1 MREPDDTLVETNDY
15 RLSSQSLADAAYN
28 AIERQLICG
37 DIRPGVIISETLL
50 SRSIGI
56 GRTPV
61 REALQR
67 LVRERLVTII
77 PRKGAIVS
85 AIDISQYL
93 RSIEIRR
100 EIERCIVG
108 IVTQDACLRERE
120 MLFSLAEKMKQAVAD
135 SNLEAALE
143 VDGQFKQLM
152 LTVCNNPFL
161 KRAVRPLHAIARR
174 FYFAQ
179 SRKPISQVAFA
190 NALLMEQIGRGD
202 VAAAQLAGD
211 RVMDALERFALRVRA
226 RGHDKVVS
234 SVDRDNSQDA
244 TRRTQSLSTSAYMQM
259 ENWIVSGRFS
269 TGEMLNE
276 GRLCEELG
284 IGRTPVREA
293 LQRLADD
300 SLVTIQPR
308 SGVRVVDF
316 AQIDLALL
324 VEARRPLE
332 SLLARLAARRATPRM
347 RDEFRRIGEE
357 WLVAASQCDNTTVIR
372 LDGEM
377 KLLIT
382 QAANDAFLGDAI
394 GPIHRVARG
403 LYFHYQ
409 TMTDADVARAQV
421 AVLQAIAEGDETEAD
436 LKARR
441 FVAETVRAIRGS
453 SWRDRKIF

>member
-1 MREPDDTLVETNDY
+1 MRELDDTLVETADY
-15 RLSSQSLADAAYN
+15 HHSSQSLADAAYN
-28 AIERQLICG
+28 AIERQLIRG
-37 DIRPGVIISETLL
+37 DIRPGVIISEALL

-85 AIDISQYL
+85 AIDISKYL

-100 EIERCIVG
+100 EIERCIIG

-120 MLFSLAEKMKQAVAD
+120 MLFSLADKMKQAVAD

-190 NALLMEQIGRGD
+190 NASLMEQIGRGD

-211 RVMDALERFALRVRA
+211 RVMDAIEHFALKVRA
-226 RGHDKVVS
+226 RGHDKVDLADWES
-234 SVDRDNSQDA
+234 SQA
-244 TRRTQSLSTSAYMQM
+244 TTHVTQSLSTSAYMQM
-259 ENWIVSGRFS
+259 VNWIVSGRFS

-276 GRLCEELG
+276 GKLCEELG
-284 IGRTPVREA
+284 LGRTPVREA

-316 AQIDLALL
+316 ARIDLALL

-347 RDEFRRIGEE
+347 RDELRRIGEK
-357 WLVAASQCDNTTVIR
+357 WLVAASQRDHTTIIR

-394 GPIHRVARG
+394 EPIHSVARG

-409 TMTDADVARAQV
+409 TMTDTDVARAQV
-421 AVLQAIAEGDETEAD
+421 AVLKAIAEGEETDAA

-441 FVAETVRAIRGS
+441 FVTETVRAIRGS